1 MYFVAFLFGAIISYE
16 KIVQFGLP
24 IPYIFGVKHFIA
36 TFIIFIYCYYYK
48 CFINLR
54 ATLVFFAI
62 VIYSFFQLFYNQ
74 VNLTSF
80 TISFLF
86 TLFPILTFLLG
97 NSISIKQ
104 NIIKKQVYYLVITS
118 ILLAIPAALLGVM
131 GYNLRLYTGLYREA
145 AELGGVM
152 VATILYCTY
161 LYRENYLNRRLYYF
175 LLIIPTYIILAQVL
189 KKNILVALVFVLIFI
204 YRERRNLRLKHR
216 ILLMLTLMGSL
227 FYLSPQLI
235 ENVDDNIS
243 YYGNVGFEG
252 HIRLAMYYTAILIN
266 VDTFGLGTGLG
277 SFGSLG
283 SLIGEVSLSDGI
295 TYKISP
301 IYEKYGLTGIAGNSA
316 EKMNS
321 GDAGTLLDTFWPHIF
336 AELGVYVAL
345 LIIFLINSLLKF
357 KKNNY
362 IISFIII
369 ALYLDG
375 LVIILPEAP
384 TFIIYSLFF
393 PGIILASGKH
403 TYNNNSSK

>member
-1 MYFVAFLFGAIISYE
+1 MYFIAFLFGTVISYE
-16 KIVQFGLP
+16 KLVQFGLP
-24 IPYIFGVKHFIA
+24 LPYIFGVKHLIA
-36 TFIIFIYCYYYK
+36 TLIMFIYCYSYK
-48 CFINLR
+48 CFLNVRVILIF
-54 ATLVFFAI
+54 LVIIF
-62 VIYSFFQLFYNQ
+62 YSFCQLFYNQ

-80 TISFLF
+80 TISFIF
-86 TLFPILTFLLG
+86 TFFPILAFLVG
-97 NSISIKQ
+97 NSISMNN

-118 ILLAIPAALLGVM
+118 ILLAIPAALQGIM

-152 VATILYCTY
+152 LVTILYCTY

-175 LLIIPTYIILAQVL
+175 LLIIPTYIILLQIL
-189 KKNILVALVFVLIFI
+189 KKNILVALIFVLVFV

-216 ILLMLTLMGSL
+216 ILLITTIMGSL

-235 ENVDDNIS
+235 ENFDDNIN
-243 YYGNVGFEG
+243 YFGNVGIEG

-266 VDTFGLGTGLG
+266 IDTYGLGTGLG

-283 SLIGEVSLSDGI
+283 SLIGEISLSEGI
-295 TYKISP
+295 VYKISP
-301 IYEKYGLTGIAGNSA
+301 IYEEYGLTGIAGNSA

-336 AELGVYVAL
+336 SELGVYISIL
-345 LIIFLINSLLKF
+345 FISLIYSLLNF
-357 KKNNY
+357 KNNNY

-384 TFIIYSLFF
+384 TFILYSLFF
-393 PGIILASGKH
+393 PGLILASVKH
-403 TYNNNSSK
+403 TYNNNSG